1 MAPTALDLTLGMLF
15 SSLVL
20 SSVLYGCSLLQ
31 GWHYYRVYARKDS
44 WVYKGLVIFIL
55 VFDTVQQG
63 MFASSVYWYCVT
75 NHGNSLAL
83 GQLEGTLAYQV
94 LFVGLLA
101 FVVQLFYC
109 HRVYRLSHGN
119 YYVTALLIA
128 SAISA
133 FTCTFVFSV
142 RCAQMST
149 FAELPAIKNINIA
162 INITSAATDVLISI
176 SMIFCLQQSKTGF
189 KRSNDVLNR
198 LIVFTFNTGLPT
210 SFTALWCCIA
220 INVWP
225 DTFIYM
231 LTFFLEGRLFTN
243 CLMVTLNSREH
254 IQQSLAGG
262 HSDSY
267 ALSSR
272 DRSGPR
278 LQGTGASTGAIAVR
292 IDTSQQMDG
301 LDDYKQHPS
310 ESQFK
315 S

>member
-20 SSVLYGCSLLQ
+20 SSVW

-44 WVYKGLVIFIL
+44 WVYKGLVVFIL

-63 MFASSVYWYCVT
+63 MFAFYWYCVT

-133 FTCTFVFSV
+133 FTSIIVFSV

-231 LTFFLEGRLFTN
+231 LTFFLVTN

-254 IQQSLAGG
+254 IQQSLAGS

-272 DRSGPR
+272 ERSGPR

-301 LDDYKQHPS
+301 LEDYKQHPS

>member
-20 SSVLYGCSLLQ
+20 SSVLYGCGLLQ

-44 WVYKGLVIFIL
+44 WVYKGLVVFIL

-128 SAISA
+128 SATSA
-133 FTCTFVFSV
+133 FTSTFVFSV

-210 SFTALWCCIA
+210 SFTAVWCCIA

-272 DRSGPR
+272 ERSGPR

-301 LDDYKQHPS
+301 LEDYKQHPS

>member
-20 SSVLYGCSLLQ
+20 SSVW

-44 WVYKGLVIFIL
+44 WVYKGLVVFIL

-63 MFASSVYWYCVT
+63 MFAFYWYCVT

-101 FVVQLFYC
+101 FVVQL
-109 HRVYRLSHGN
+109 HGN

-133 FTCTFVFSV
+133 FTSIVVFSV

-231 LTFFLEGRLFTN
+231 LTFFLVTN

-272 DRSGPR
+272 ERSGPR

-301 LDDYKQHPS
+301 LEDYKQHPS

>member
-1 MAPTALDLTLGMLF
+1 MAPTALDLT
-15 SSLVL
+15 
-20 SSVLYGCSLLQ
+20 SSVAWLNVPTGGLLQ

-44 WVYKGLVIFIL
+44 WVYKGLVVFIL

-63 MFASSVYWYCVT
+63 MFALYWYCVT

-128 SAISA
+128 SATSA
-133 FTCTFVFSV
+133 FIFSV

-210 SFTALWCCIA
+210 SFTAVWCCIA

-231 LTFFLEGRLFTN
+231 LTFFLVTN

-272 DRSGPR
+272 ERSGPR

-301 LDDYKQHPS
+301 LEDYKQHPS